1 MGKNKTTAAVLAL
14 LGGVIGMHKF
24 YLNDP
29 GAGIFYTIMSILTS
43 SIFFMPLGALLG
55 VLDAV
60 RLFSMSTAQFDA
72 KFNKRNNRKQGRGRQ
87 ADTNLRERPARKSN
101 RDVTMSRARYQVE
114 QATSKSRSNP
124 FRKSADQKFKEYDLE
139 GALEDYKKSA
149 EITAADKEMYFNMA
163 SIYSLLEKTDESLI
177 YLEKAI
183 DLGFKDLEKIKT
195 VDELAFLRIQPDY
208 EAFVNNNYKKVE
220 RAKAVEPPKDDLL
233 QDDLLLSQLNKL
245 KELRSRGLLSER
257 EYIYEKDKLMRN

>member
-1 MGKNKTTAAVLAL
+1 MRKSKTTAAILAL

-24 YLNDP
+24 YLRDP

-43 SIFFMPLGALLG
+43 GFLFMPVGALLG

-60 RLFSMSTAQFDA
+60 RLFSMSTAKFDA
-72 KFNKRNNRKQGRGRQ
+72 KYNRGKNTNPNRRGQVESNVRQGR
-87 ADTNLRERPARKSN
+87 ERKSN

-114 QATSKSRSNP
+114 QTTSKTRSNP

-139 GALEDYKKSA
+139 GALEDYKKSE

-163 SIYSLLEKTDESLI
+163 SIYSLLEKTDDSLT

-183 DLGFKDLEKIKT
+183 DLGFKNLERIKT
-195 VDELAFLRIQPDY
+195 ADELAYLRIQPEY
-208 EAFVNNNYKKVE
+208 EAFVNNNYKLAA
-220 RAKAVEPPKDDLL
+220 RTKAVEPPKDDLL